1 MKVYFNAAFIE
12 TKREATDNWVKGNNG
27 NFLEIIVNDIDFAN
41 TRATLVIEWSNGETT
56 NELPMYK
63 QFSNFSYY
71 LTMPKLMYSGQAKF
85 TIRFYKEDTLYQTSI
100 FTRNIKDSLTPNDET
115 YIDNEEYQT
124 ILNVLSEINNDTN
137 EAQELANQNKS
148 DISALDDKVEHYNLD
163 AKERLNQQVK
173 ILDKKIEDNKNSIE
187 DINNKINDQYFNTLG
202 IKYLPDVFQT
212 KNLIDIYTNYGDGKY
227 SITTE
232 EFGAELVIVDT
243 KNKLFKRFTGGYD
256 YTFDFELSSWVI
268 ASGGTGGGGTGGGV
282 VYLKNIT
289 PLEQSVSLTKPT
301 IIKFNVNFSV
311 SSEGTLQVYIDE
323 VLKKTKNVSD
333 GDNELDITEFV
344 KQGAI
349 SVRLVVTD
357 LIGSVGTL
365 IYTITGVSLKITSSF
380 NENRAYNGNVDFRFI
395 PYGSVS
401 KIVEF
406 YIDDDLY
413 NTQTIL
419 ESGSSQQQI
428 FSDLDSG
435 VYKLKVVMY
444 AIFDED
450 NKVYANEL
458 NYNIIVS
465 KEGNETTL
473 ISSKFDVKEVTQ
485 GELISIDYLVYNPL
499 SETTNVKLY
508 LNDSLINTLNVDRT
522 RQYWN
527 TTNYPKGNVTFKIV
541 ANEGLENEKALEF
554 DVLVKEAQI
563 NVEAV
568 TNNLDLYLNTKNKTN
583 ADLDKENW
591 SYNDI
596 KATLTGFNWNTN
608 GWLLDNKGYNVLRLN
623 GKAKVEIPYQIFAT
637 DFLSY
642 GKTIEVEFATK
653 DLVNIN
659 AEVLTCWSGEKG
671 IKIYANKCVLKS
683 EQSEIVTKF
692 KEDEKIKVAFVVQ
705 TLDEQR
711 LIKTFINGVFSGMV
725 LYPTDDNFT
734 QSTPAN
740 ILIGSEQAGIDIY
753 SIRIYN
759 SALSNKENF
768 NNYLADLSLSE
779 KIAKYTS
786 NNILDDYGNVNYA
799 KVKNL
804 IPIMIVTGKMPT
816 TKGNKTV
823 VSVSYKNPR
832 NSTYDFEADG
842 VIWDI
847 QGTSSQYFPRK
858 NWKGEFPNP
867 FVIYENGIP
876 ENVYTLKADYMESS
890 HSHNTGNAKIIN
902 KYSPKFPTQ
911 ADDIRV
917 RNSINGF
924 PILMFVREDENSE
937 LEYYGVYNFNNDKGN
952 NATIGLNTPA
962 SESWEF
968 KNSSSDRCNFL
979 TDDFTGKVSD
989 DFEARYPDKNTNY
1002 TNLQRVVSWV
1012 YSTKDDIEK
1021 FKNEFEQYFN
1031 KDFCLFYYVMMDIML
1046 AVDSR
1051 AKNMF
1056 LDTVDGIIWCPR
1068 WYDIDTTYGL
1078 NNEGGLQF
1086 EYGLEQNDFV
1096 ENVAV
1101 YKGNASV
1108 LWNNFGEAFAD
1119 DIKSYY
1125 KELRKQITYDSML
1138 SVLQEE
1144 QIDKISETMYNTDA
1158 EFKYIKPLIDEGIA
1172 TYLYVA
1178 QGNRLN
1184 HLQWWLN
1191 NRFKYLDSK
1200 YEASDYQDDYIT
1212 MKLYTPTE
1220 YVGVEPSGNFN
1231 IKPYID
1237 MYSTV
1242 KFETSVVKKRS
1253 KANETTLIESPEGL
1267 TFTNNE
1273 TIIYGA
1279 SNILD
1284 IGDLSNKY
1292 ARTMD
1297 FSKATKL
1304 NKLIIGSQVS
1314 GYSNTNLT
1322 ELQIGNN
1329 TLLEEIDVSNCPNLT
1344 TPLDLSGCLNIKKIY
1359 ASGSGITGVTLAS
1372 GGNLTNMRL
1381 PSVSSLIVT
1390 NQPNLVELTLDSY
1403 SNLQTLRLENVSNT
1417 ISKSMLINSASNNL
1431 ERVRITNVDWTLANT
1446 QQNILNILLNKLG
1459 ITADGSMTTKAVL
1472 TGKIH
1477 IVGAVPEGDYAIW
1490 QEYFGSDLTIT
1501 ADEVLPS
1508 YEVKFVNYDG
1518 TILQTS
1524 YVIEGGTAIYNGAT
1538 PVKELGDGYT
1548 YTFNGW
1554 DRALTNITANTTIE
1568 AMYSSNKPII
1578 FTFDLFNAINEED
1591 LRPAIYIFNWVG
1603 TITVDWGDGKITS
1616 YERDETDGNSYSAL
1630 SHKYDSIG
1638 IYTVKM
1644 SLENITLVDET
1655 NTLGIHFYK
1664 NESSYLTNIEL
1675 KDEYFWLLSPSG
1687 NYLGFGQNS
1696 KIDSLTFN
1704 NLKTIKFNQA
1714 YGNKGH
1720 FSNCLNLT
1728 EISLNKHITS
1738 LPEYSFY
1745 GCSNLTKVRFNSLTP
1760 PTIGT
1765 NAFNNTNLEV
1775 IEVPK
1780 GSLEAYQTKTN
1791 LTQYATIMVEYEE

>member
-27 NFLEIIVNDIDFAN
+27 NFLEAIVDSIDFPA
-41 TRATLVIEWSNGETT
+41 TRATLVVEWANGETT

-63 QFSNFSYY
+63 EYSNFSFY
-71 LTMPKLMYSGQAKF
+71 LTMPTLTYSGQTKF
-85 TIRFYKEDTLYQTSI
+85 IIRFYKGETLYQTGI
-100 FTRNIKDSLTPNDET
+100 FTRNIKESLTASDET
-115 YIDNEEYQT
+115 YIDNEEYQS
-124 ILNVLSEINNDTN
+124 ILNVLNELNDDTN
-137 EAQELANQNKS
+137 EVQELANQNKA
-148 DISALDDKVEHYNLD
+148 DILTLDDKVEHYNLD
-163 AKERLNQQVK
+163 AKERLNQQVR
-173 ILDKKIEDNKNSIE
+173 ILDRKIEDNKNNIE
-187 DINNKINDQYFNTLG
+187 EMNSKINDQYFNTLG
-202 IKYLPDVFQT
+202 IKYLPDVFAT

-227 SITTE
+227 SIVTE
-232 EFGAELVIVDT
+232 EFGAELVIVDSS
-243 KNKLFKRFTGGYD
+243 KKLFKRFTGGYD
-256 YTFDFELSSWVI
+256 YTFDFELNSWLI
-268 ASGGTGGGGTGGGV
+268 ASGGSGGGGGTGGGI
-282 VYLKNIT
+282 VYLRNIT

-333 GDNELDITEFV
+333 GDNELDITEYV

-380 NENRAYNGNVDFRFI
+380 NENRAYSGDVDFRFI

-401 KIVEF
+401 KVVEF

-473 ISSKFDVKEVTQ
+473 ISSKFGVEEVTQ

-527 TTNYPKGNVTFKIV
+527 TTNYPLGTVAFKIV
-541 ANEGLENEKALEF
+541 ANEGLENEKSLEF

-568 TNNLDLYLNTKNKTN
+568 TNNLDLYLNAKNKTN

-596 KATLTGFNWNTN
+596 EATLTGFNWNTN
-608 GWLLDNKGYNVLRLN
+608 GWLLDDNGYNILRLN

-823 VSVSYKNPR
+823 VSVSYRNPR
-832 NSTYDFEADG
+832 NSTYDFDYDG
-842 VIWDI
+842 VEWDI
-847 QGTSSQYFPRK
+847 QGTSSQYYPRK
-858 NWKGEFPNP
+858 NYKGKYPEAFA
-867 FVIYENGIP
+867 FYEGAVA

-890 HSHNTGNAKIIN
+890 HSHNTGNAKIVN
-902 KYSPKFPTQ
+902 EYSPKFPTQ
-911 ADDIRV
+911 TDDNGV

-952 NATIGLNTPA
+952 NATIGLTTEA

-968 KNSSSDRCNFL
+968 KNNTSERCNFL
-979 TDDFTGKVSD
+979 TDDFTGAVSD
-989 DFEARYPDKNTNY
+989 DFEARYPDKYTDY

-1021 FKNEFEQYFN
+1021 FKDEFEQYFN

-1056 LDTVDGIIWCPR
+1056 LDTVDGIIWYPR

-1101 YKGNASV
+1101 YNGNASV

-1119 DIKSYY
+1119 DIKDYY

-1212 MKLYTPTE
+1212 MRLYTPEE
-1220 YVGVEPSGNFN
+1220 YTGVEPSGDFN
-1231 IKPYID
+1231 LVPYID
-1237 MYSTV
+1237 MYTTI
-1242 KFETSVVKKRS
+1242 KFGSSVVRSRS
-1253 KANETTLIESPEGL
+1253 KANETTSIESPEGL
-1267 TFTNNE
+1267 TFTNTE

-1284 IGDLSNKY
+1284 VGDLSNKY

-1304 NKLIIGSQVS
+1304 NKLIIGSQIS

-1329 TLLEEIDVSNCPNLT
+1329 ALLEEIDVSNCPNLT

-1359 ASGSGITGVTLAS
+1359 ASGSGITGVSLAS
-1372 GGNLTNMRL
+1372 GGNLTNMKL

-1417 ISKSMLINSASNNL
+1417 ISKSMLINSASNSL

-1490 QEYFGSDLTIT
+1490 QEYFGSDLIIT

-1518 TILQTS
+1518 TVLQTS
-1524 YVIEGGTAIYNGAT
+1524 YVIEGGTAVYNGAT
-1538 PVKELGDGYT
+1538 PIKDLGDGYT

-1554 DRALTNITANTTIE
+1554 DRALTNITANTTIK
-1568 AMYSSNKPII
+1568 AVFLGNKPTII
-1578 FTFDLFNAINEED
+1578 KVNLDDENYLDVGIVIVCYKGTFTI
-1591 LRPAIYIFNWVG
+1591 
-1603 TITVDWGDGKITS
+1603 DWGDGEINNVIV
-1616 YERDETDGNSYSAL
+1616 D
-1630 SHKYDSIG
+1630 DSIIKHKETPYSSIG
-1638 IYTVKM
+1638 EYTIKVLADIDSIQN
-1644 SLENITLVDET
+1644 SLQRPYVMMRVSSDYTSKIIEWEYQSGVYDYIQDYSFEGSQINNIKIDENIKS
-1655 NTLGIHFYK
+1655 I
-1664 NESSYLTNIEL
+1664 
-1675 KDEYFWLLSPSG
+1675 
-1687 NYLGFGQNS
+1687 
-1696 KIDSLTFN
+1696 
-1704 NLKTIKFNQA
+1704 NLRAFED
-1714 YGNKGH
+1714 
-1720 FSNCLNLT
+1720 CDNLT
-1728 EISLNKHITS
+1728 EINIPPRIESIGYNAF
-1738 LPEYSFY
+1738 ED
-1745 GCSNLTKVRFNSLTP
+1745 CDNLTKVRFNSLIP
-1760 PTIGT
+1760 PTVYT
-1765 NAFNNTNLEV
+1765 DAFNNTNLQV

-1780 GSLEAYQTKTN
+1780 GSLEAYQTTTN